1 MIGLRTPCTIIVTFQ
16 APHAG
21 TFHMSLQIVFS
32 DGIRPSGEEFVV
44 LRELRGRATLPSRH
58 VGGAHLKE
66 LPSNSSVSSEVISPT
81 SEIPHLGVGD
91 YDDGSYDDGD
101 CDDYDEGI
109 YDEGIYDEGIY
120 DEGIYD
126 DGDYYD
132 GMFDEGLYDDGDY
145 YDGDYDDGDYDDG
158 DYDDG
163 DYDDGDYDD
172 GDCDDYDEGLYDD
185 GDLYD
190 GMFDEGLYDGGDDD
204 DGDDDGLFV
213 HPDSGARTPI
223 PVPPPIIMPVPDLS
237 HTASADPASSTLPP
251 ADVDSVRNTDEDS
264 LRARIVSG
272 RSRNSIIVR
281 ADLLREQATAEEKER
296 DRLRAQQKKAWSE
309 KRYADAVRFK
319 VEQDEANERVK
330 NLHRQAEE
338 QYFKGASSLPST
350 RCNFFSHADVEQ
362 QRITSSQEMN
372 VRSTCIVS
380 RR

>member
-1 MIGLRTPCTIIVTFQ
+1 
-16 APHAG
+16 
-21 TFHMSLQIVFS
+21 MSLQIVFS

-44 LRELRGRATLPSRH
+44 LRGLRGRATLPSRH
-58 VGGAHLKE
+58 VGGAHPRE
-66 LPSNSSVSSEVISPT
+66 LSPNSSVSSEVISPA
-81 SEIPHLGVGD
+81 SEIPHLGGGD
-91 YDDGSYDDGD
+91 YDDGNYDDGD
-101 CDDYDEGI
+101 CDD
-109 YDEGIYDEGIY
+109 Y

-145 YDGDYDDGDYDDG
+145 YDGDYG
-158 DYDDG
+158 
-163 DYDDGDYDD
+163 DGDYDD
-172 GDCDDYDEGLYDD
+172 GDCDDYNEGLHDD

-190 GMFDEGLYDGGDDD
+190 GMFDEGLYGDRD
-204 DGDDDGLFV
+204 DGDEDGPFV
-213 HPDSGARTPI
+213 HPDSGGRTPK
-223 PVPPPIIMPVPDLS
+223 PVPPPIITPVPDLS
-237 HTASADPASSTLPP
+237 HTVSADPASSTLPP

-272 RSRNSIIVR
+272 GSRNSIIVR

-319 VEQDEANERVK
+319 VEQDEANERGK

-350 RCNFFSHADVEQ
+350 RCIFFSHADVEQ

-372 VRSTCIVS
+372 VRLMCIVS
-380 RR
+380 RRWRPLGEPRLLSAMHS